1 MFNLAI
7 RSWLKRNGAEPRHHT
22 TLGEGRMQN
31 TSNAVTTDKAQ
42 EKAGPEKVSEKVAE
56 KRRALGRGLES
67 LLPGP
72 RVVKPAVDA
81 AQGERAGTAAATVP
95 HLLLT
100 AHLFFTA
107 HVFFTTHLF
116 FTTLFRD

>member
-1 MFNLAI
+1 
-7 RSWLKRNGAEPRHHT
+7 
-22 TLGEGRMQN
+22 MQN

-42 EKAGPEKVSEKVAE
+42 EKTGPEKISEKVAE

-81 AQGERAGTAAATVP
+81 VQGERAGAGAATIP
-95 HLLLT
+95 T
-100 AHLFFTA
+100 SFI
-107 HVFFTTHLF
+107 THLF
-116 FTTLFRD
+116 FTTLSRG